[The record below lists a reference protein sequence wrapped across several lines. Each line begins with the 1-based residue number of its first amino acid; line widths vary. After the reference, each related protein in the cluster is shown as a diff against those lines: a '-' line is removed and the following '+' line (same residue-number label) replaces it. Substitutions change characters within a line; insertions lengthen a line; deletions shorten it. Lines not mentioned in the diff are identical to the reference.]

1 MGVLETFLYFSTVS
15 LLRSW
20 FFNLRVNFQLDLST
34 KVKQQKETPL
44 MQQYGQ
50 IKTEYPGTLLLF
62 RVGDFYELF
71 GEDAVVASKILNIVL
86 THRNNGGS
94 KIELAGFPYHSLD
107 TYLPKLVRAGQ
118 RVAVCEQLEDPK
130 KTKTIVKRGVTELI
144 TPGVSAND
152 KTFDSRSNN
161 FLAAIY
167 QHSKSVGVSF
177 ADLSTG
183 EFMVAQGNQD
193 YIERLIKTFQPS
205 EIILSKSYREQFDR
219 VYGEEYY
226 SYAIDKWFFEEDYC
240 KEQLNK
246 HFDIES
252 LRGFGIDHME
262 EATIAAG
269 AVIHYLNQSKH
280 TDLEHINSIKRID
293 EQSHVWIDSFTI
305 RNLEIIHSNHP
316 TGISLLDVVDKTISP
331 MGSRLMRNWLI
342 LPLLDLTEI
351 HQRQDTVEYLMT
363 DTKLH
368 DGLEEDIS
376 QIGDLERLI
385 SKVALR
391 RINPKEL
398 LQLSAAMKSV
408 ATVKDRCSSVESR
421 PIEKYADQLFL
432 CEDLVE
438 LIDSHIAEDAPVI
451 PSKGGVFKM
460 GVDAELDE
468 YISISKNSK
477 DYLLGLKNRE
487 AEKSGISSLKLA
499 FNNVF
504 GYYLEV
510 THTHRDKVPEE
521 WIRKQTLV
529 NAERYITPE
538 LKEFEEKILAADS
551 KISEL
556 EATLYIELV
565 SKLNVYITNVQRNSR
580 VIAKLDC
587 LCSFAKISN
596 DYNYTKPEVADDMS
610 LAIKDGR
617 HPVIEQQL
625 STGENYIPND
635 IYLNKDEQQIIILT
649 GPNMSGK
656 SAILRQTALTVLLA
670 QVGCFVP
677 AQHAHIGLVDKI
689 YTRVGASDNISQG
702 ESTFMVEMVET
713 ASILN
718 NLSERS
724 LVILDEIGRG
734 TSTFDGVSLAWSIA
748 EFLNQDET
756 RPKTIFATHYH
767 ELNELEARC
776 EGIVNYY
783 VSTEEK
789 RKKVIFLRKMKKGG
803 SEHSFGIHVARM
815 AGIPKKV
822 LKRADTILRQ
832 LENDRESISTKDSI
846 KKVKDDFQLNLFQIN
861 DPKTAEILQSIDTLN
876 IESLTPIEALM
887 KLNEIKQLLED

>member
-1 MGVLETFLYFSTVS
+1 M
-15 LLRSW
+15 
-20 FFNLRVNFQLDLST
+20 
-34 KVKQQKETPL
+34 K
-44 MQQYGQ
+44 QYGE
-50 IKTEYPGTLLLF
+50 IKAEYPGTLLLF
-62 RVGDFYELF
+62 RVGDFYEMF
-71 GEDAVVASKILNIVL
+71 GEDAILASKILDIIQSY
-86 THRNNGGS
+86 RNNGGS

-107 TYLPKLVRAGQ
+107 TYLPKLIRSGQ

-130 KTKTIVKRGVTELI
+130 AAKGIVKRGVTELI

-152 KTFDSRSNN
+152 KTFDSRTNN
-161 FLAAIY
+161 FLAAI
-167 QHSKSVGVSF
+167 HEHGNRVGVSF
-177 ADLSTG
+177 IDLSTG
-183 EFMVAQGNQD
+183 EFMVAQGNRD

-205 EIILSKSYREQFDR
+205 EIILSKAYRDQFDKT
-219 VYGEEYY
+219 YGEEYY
-226 SYAIDKWFFEEDYC
+226 SYAIDKWFFEADYC

-246 HFDIES
+246 HFNIES

-269 AVIHYLNQSKH
+269 AIIHYLNQTKH
-280 TDLEHINSIKRID
+280 NHLEHINGIKRID

-342 LPLLDLTEI
+342 LPLLDIDEI
-351 HQRQDTVEYLMT
+351 RLRQDTVEYLMT
-363 DTKLH
+363 DIPLY
-368 DGLEEDIS
+368 DGLKEDIRLV
-376 QIGDLERLI
+376 GDLERLI
-385 SKVALR
+385 SKIALR
-391 RINPKEL
+391 RVNPREL
-398 LQLSAAMKSV
+398 LHLSSAMKSV
-408 ATVKDRCSSVESR
+408 AHIKQKCSEVDCK
-421 PIEKYADQLFL
+421 PIQKLAEQLFL
-432 CEDLVE
+432 CENFVS
-438 LIDSHIAEDAPVI
+438 LIDQHIAEDAPVVL
-451 PSKGGVFKM
+451 SKGGVLKM
-460 GVDAELDE
+460 GLDAELDE
-468 YISISKNSK
+468 YISLSNNAK
-477 DYLLGLKNRE
+477 DFLLDLKNRE

-510 THTHRDKVPEE
+510 TNSHKDKVPEE

-538 LKEFEEKILAADS
+538 LKVFEEKILAADD
-551 KISEL
+551 KIGEIEGRIYAEL
-556 EATLYIELV
+556 IE
-565 SKLNVYITNVQRNSR
+565 KLNVYITNVQHNAR

-587 LCSFAKISN
+587 LCSFAFISQN
-596 DYNYTKPEVADDMS
+596 YDYSKPEISDDYS

-625 STGENYIPND
+625 ARGEVYIPND
-635 IYLNKDEQQIIILT
+635 IYVNKEEQQIIILT

-670 QVGCFVP
+670 QIGCFVP
-677 AQHAHIGLVDKI
+677 AKHAHIGLVDKI

-718 NLSERS
+718 NLSDRS

-748 EFLNQDET
+748 EFLNQDDT
-756 RPKTIFATHYH
+756 KPKTIFATHYH
-767 ELNELEARC
+767 ELNELESSFP
-776 EGIVNYY
+776 GVVNYY

-789 RKKVIFLRKMKKGG
+789 QKKVIFLRKMKKGG

-815 AGIPKKV
+815 AGIPSKV
-822 LKRADTILRQ
+822 LKRADIILKQ
-832 LENDRESISTKDSI
+832 LESDRESISTKESI
-846 KKVKDDFQLNLFQIN
+846 KKAKDTNYQLNLFQVT
-861 DPKTAEILQSIDTLN
+861 DPKSAEIIQTLDHIN

-887 KLNEIKQLLED
+887 KLNELKQLLEN

>member
-1 MGVLETFLYFSTVS
+1 MG
-15 LLRSW
+15 
-20 FFNLRVNFQLDLST
+20 T

-44 MQQYGQ
+44 MKQYGE
-50 IKTEYPGTLLLF
+50 IKAAYPGTLLLF

-71 GEDAVVASKILNIVL
+71 GEDAIIAAQILDIVQ
-86 THRNNGGS
+86 TYRNNGGS

-107 TYLPKLVRAGQ
+107 TYLPKLSRSGQ

-130 KTKTIVKRGVTELI
+130 AAKGIVKRGVTELI

-152 KTFDSRSNN
+152 KTYDSRSNN
-161 FLAAIY
+161 FLAAIHE
-167 QHSKSVGVSF
+167 QNNRVGVAL

-193 YIERLIKTFQPS
+193 YVERLIKSLSPS
-205 EIILSKSYREQFDR
+205 EIVLSKSYRTTFDKT
-219 VYGEEYY
+219 YGEEYY

-246 HFDIES
+246 HFNIES

-269 AVIHYLNQSKH
+269 AVIHYLNQTHH
-280 TDLEHINSIKRID
+280 TNLEHINSIKRID

-305 RNLEIIHSNHP
+305 RNLEIVHSNHP

-331 MGSRLMRNWLI
+331 MGSRLMKNWLI
-342 LPLLDLTEI
+342 LPLLDINEI
-351 HQRQDTVEYLMT
+351 KERQDTVEYLIDDRT
-363 DTKLH
+363 LH
-368 DGLEEDIS
+368 DKLADEIH
-376 QIGDLERLI
+376 QIGDLERII
-385 SKVALR
+385 SKVALK

-398 LQLSAAMKSV
+398 SQLSASLKSI
-408 ATVKDRCSSVESR
+408 ARVKEVCLSANCE
-421 PIEKYADQLFL
+421 PIVHFAKNLHL
-432 CEDLVE
+432 CEDLVT
-438 LIDSHIAEDAPVI
+438 LIDSHIADDAPVVA
-451 PSKGGVFKM
+451 SKGGIFKM
-460 GVDAELDE
+460 GVNDELDE
-468 YISISKNSK
+468 YLSVSKNGK
-477 DYLLGLKNRE
+477 DYLLGIKERE
-487 AEKSGISSLKLA
+487 AERTGISSLKLA

-510 THTHRDKVPEE
+510 THTHKDKVPED

-529 NAERYITPE
+529 SAERYITPE
-538 LKEFEEKILAADS
+538 LKEFEEKILAAED
-551 KISEL
+551 KISTL
-556 EATLYIELV
+556 ETALYTALV
-565 SKLNVYITNVQRNSR
+565 DKLSVYITNVQHNARQ
-580 VIAKLDC
+580 IAKLDC
-587 LCSFAKISN
+587 ISSFANVSADN
-596 DYNYTKPEVADDMS
+596 NYTKPDVNDSMN

-625 STGENYIPND
+625 AKGDTYIPND
-635 IYLNKDEQQIIILT
+635 IYLNREDQQIIILT

-677 AQHAHIGLVDKI
+677 AAHAEVGIVDKI

-748 EFLNQDET
+748 EFLSQSEEK
-756 RPKTIFATHYH
+756 PKTLFATHYH
-767 ELNELEARC
+767 ELNELESKN
-776 EGIVNYY
+776 EGVVNYY

-789 RKKVIFLRKMKKGG
+789 RNKVIFLRKMKKGG

-822 LKRADTILRQ
+822 LKRADSILKQ
-832 LENDRESISTKDSI
+832 LENDRASISTKDSI
-846 KKVKDDFQLNLFQIN
+846 KKVQDQNYQLNLFQIN
-861 DPKTAEILQSIDTLN
+861 DPKTAEVLQTIDKLS

>member
-1 MGVLETFLYFSTVS
+1 M
-15 LLRSW
+15 
-20 FFNLRVNFQLDLST
+20 
-34 KVKQQKETPL
+34 K
-44 MQQYGQ
+44 QYGQ
-50 IKTEYPGTLLLF
+50 IKAEYPGTLLLF
-62 RVGDFYELF
+62 RVGDFYEMF
-71 GEDAVVASKILNIVL
+71 GEDAIVAAKILNIVQ
-86 THRNNGGS
+86 TARRNGS
-94 KIELAGFPYHSLD
+94 SQIELAGFPYHSLD

-167 QHSKSVGVSF
+167 EHNKRVGVSF

-193 YIERLIKTFQPS
+193 YVERLIKTFQPS

-219 VYGEEYY
+219 TYGEEYY

-246 HFDIES
+246 HFNIES

-269 AVIHYLNQSKH
+269 AVIHYLNQTKH
-280 TDLEHINSIKRID
+280 TDLEHVNSIKRID

-342 LPLLDLTEI
+342 LPLLDLKEI

-368 DGLEEDIS
+368 GGLSNDIGY
-376 QIGDLERLI
+376 IGDLERLI

-398 LQLSAAMKSV
+398 LQLSAALKSV
-408 ATVKDRCSSVESR
+408 AEVKIKCASVECR
-421 PIEKYADQLFL
+421 PIEQYAEQLHL
-432 CEDLVE
+432 CEELVE
-438 LIDSHIAEDAPVI
+438 LIDSHIAEDAPVV

-460 GVDAELDE
+460 GVDSELDE
-468 YISISKNSK
+468 YISVSKNSK
-477 DYLLGLKNRE
+477 EYLLGLKNRE
-487 AEKSGISSLKLA
+487 AEKSGITSLKLA

-510 THTHRDKVPEE
+510 THTHKDKVPEE

-538 LKEFEEKILAADS
+538 LKEFEEKILAADG

-556 EATLYIELV
+556 EGALYIELV
-565 SKLNVYITNVQRNSR
+565 DKLNVYITNVQYNAR

-587 LCSFAKISN
+587 LCSFAQISTEY
-596 DYNYTKPEVADDMS
+596 DYAKPEVADDMS

-625 STGENYIPND
+625 STGESYIPND
-635 IYLNKDEQQIIILT
+635 IYLNKEEQQIIILT

-677 AQHAHIGLVDKI
+677 ARHAHIGLVDKI

-748 EFLNQDET
+748 EFLNQDAT

-776 EGIVNYY
+776 EGVVNYY

-789 RKKVIFLRKMKKGG
+789 RKKVIFLRKMKRGG

-822 LKRADTILRQ
+822 LKRADTILKQ
-832 LENDRESISTKDSI
+832 LESDRETISTKDSI
-846 KKVKDDFQLNLFQIN
+846 KKVKDDSFQMNLFQIN
-861 DPKTAEILQSIDTLN
+861 DPKTAEIIQTIDTLN
-876 IESLTPIEALM
+876 IDSLTPIEALM
-887 KLNEIKQLLED
+887 KLNEIKQILED